1 MLKVALRDL
10 PKDSWRER
18 RQKRHEDR
26 DHEQGE
32 EQFGLGDGSFQT
44 YRTMSGAF
52 GHECPDRRDEELKR
66 LRRLVRELELEA
78 RGRRRKR
85 NHKEHAEGSRSVG
98 SGHREAFYQFGS
110 HRHREWSRE
119 YVDRDSISPKGQQPK
134 NAAMDAM
141 SRALRKVA

>member
-1 MLKVALRDL
+1 
-10 PKDSWRER
+10 
-18 RQKRHEDR
+18 
-26 DHEQGE
+26 
-32 EQFGLGDGSFQT
+32 
-44 YRTMSGAF
+44 MSGAS

-110 HRHREWSRE
+110 HRHREWSQE
-119 YVDRDSISPKGQQPK
+119 YVDRDLISPKGQRPK